1 MHEWELLNA
10 VVALQSHQLV
20 TALSSLCPPQ
30 PGVCFTADPDAKCFQ
45 WKHLPTS
52 RTVFTAHVTWPR
64 IFPVV
69 SPPHRLIVVCV
80 QMHFLVIYLKIVCGV
95 DICEFGSNCPK
106 LPRYIIKTKVNPY

>member
-52 RTVFTAHVTWPR
+52 RTVFTARHMASSYCCVSSNA
-64 IFPVV
+64 FPG
-69 SPPHRLIVVCV
+69 
-80 QMHFLVIYLKIVCGV
+80 YLPK
-95 DICEFGSNCPK
+95 NC
-106 LPRYIIKTKVNPY
+106 LWC